1 MISLRRSVRI
11 VARTTM
17 RKITLPG
24 VVAST
29 EVPIVARSGGAA
41 VRPTK
46 IHQVASLRLT
56 SQKRKMTRMSRRID
70 SSSSRHKR
78 SDVSAVRSLDTLKI
92 TVLVIQ
98 ILDLSKTRKKTFC
111 VYRRSKIIANSMP
124 ILWSLQRTSS
134 RNAYWCRR
142 EPPRSRRKLIKSIHL
157 REAR

>member
-1 MISLRRSVRI
+1 
-11 VARTTM
+11 M

-46 IHQVASLRLT
+46 ILQVASLQLT
-56 SQKRKMTRMSRRID
+56 SLKRKMKRMSRRID

-78 SDVSAVRSLDTLKI
+78 SDASAVRSLDTPLT
-92 TVLVIQ
+92 TVLETQ

-134 RNAYWCRR
+134 KNAYWCLR
-142 EPPRSRRKLIKSIHL
+142 EPPRSRRKLIRSIHL